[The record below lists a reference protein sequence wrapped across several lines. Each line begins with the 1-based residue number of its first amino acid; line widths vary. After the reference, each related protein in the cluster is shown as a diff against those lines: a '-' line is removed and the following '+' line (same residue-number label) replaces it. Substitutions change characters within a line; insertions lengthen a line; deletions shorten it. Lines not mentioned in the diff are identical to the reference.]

1 MNMKHLVIRNVG
13 PLKSID
19 VRLNKVNVF
28 IGPQGSGKSTLAK
41 IISFCAWLEKVND
54 ATDEVIKNGII
65 QKLKEFHRLN
75 GFFTSQSAIAY
86 EGENISFFYNLP
98 LKRIMPLRFEER
110 KLPFSQENIQVF
122 YAKEKTVNPKVVY
135 IPAERNFVSV
145 VPKLKKYAEDDD
157 SLQSFINDWYDAKS
171 HYTEEHILP
180 IINLG
185 VNYYY
190 NQSNDRDILQLDKE
204 KKIQLSNASSGF
216 QSIVPLAGLVNWMS
230 MGIYEE
236 NKPFSP
242 EENQRLRDILTHLSG
257 STSNSESQMQL
268 MERLRGFIKGKVYSH
283 TQFIIEEPE
292 QNLFPE
298 TQMDF
303 LYFLLSEINHGR
315 NHHLVLTTHSPYVL
329 YALNNCM
336 LAWLVK
342 DKIDKDETSQVKS
355 LNYVL
360 NPSDVSVWSLKQGY
374 LRNDKNE
381 IHKTIQD
388 NRGLIRKN
396 YFNEVMKKVMGDF
409 NTLLNYD
416 D

>member
-1 MNMKHLVIRNVG
+1 MKHLIIRNVG

-19 VRLNKVNVF
+19 IRLNKINVF

-41 IISFCAWLEKVND
+41 IISFCTWLEKVND
-54 ATDEVIKNGII
+54 ATNEVVSKGII
-65 QKLKEFHRLN
+65 KKLVAFHRMN
-75 GFFTSQSAIAY
+75 GFFTDQSAIVY
-86 EGENISFFYNLP
+86 EGENIAFSYNKPIDKKLSS
-98 LKRIMPLRFEER
+98 RFGETALEIDDD
-110 KLPFSQENIQVF
+110 KLHVL
-122 YAKEKTVNPKVVY
+122 YTKEKTVNPKVVY

-145 VPKLKKYAEDDD
+145 VPNLKKYAEDDD
-157 SLQSFINDWYDAKS
+157 SLQSFINDWYDAKR
-171 HYTEEHILP
+171 HYTKDHTLP

-185 VNYYY
+185 IKYYY
-190 NQSNDRDILQLDKE
+190 NKATDRDIIMLDEDKR
-204 KKIQLSNASSGF
+204 IQLSNASSGF

-230 MGIYEE
+230 SGIYEE

-242 EENQRLRDILTHLSG
+242 EENQQLRDILAHLSTG
-257 STSNSESQMQL
+257 SSRADTQAQL
-268 MERLRGFIKGKVYSH
+268 VDRLKGFISGKVYSH

-329 YALNNCM
+329 YALNNCL

-342 DKIDKDETSQVKS
+342 DKIEDPDLDVKS
-355 LNYVL
+355 LQFAL
-360 NPSDVSVWSLKQGY
+360 NPRDVSVWSIKDGY
-374 LRNDKNE
+374 LRNDKGE
-381 IHKTIQD
+381 VHKTIQD
-388 NRGLIRKN
+388 GRGLIRKN
-396 YFNEVMKKVMGDF
+396 YFNDVMKKVMGDF
-409 NTLLNYD
+409 NTLLDYD

>member
-1 MNMKHLVIRNVG
+1 MKHLVIRNVG

-19 VRLNKVNVF
+19 IRLNKINVF

-41 IISFCAWLEKVND
+41 IISFCTWLEKVND
-54 ATDEVIKNGII
+54 ATNEVVSKGII
-65 QKLKEFHRLN
+65 KKLVAFHRMN
-75 GFFTSQSAIAY
+75 GFFTDQSIVMY
-86 EGENISFFYNLP
+86 EGENIAFSYNKPFDKKLSS
-98 LKRIMPLRFEER
+98 RFEETALDIDDV
-110 KLPFSQENIQVF
+110 KLQVL
-122 YAKEKTVNPKVVY
+122 YTKEKTVNPKVVY

-145 VPKLKKYAEDDD
+145 VPNLKKYAEDDD
-157 SLQSFINDWYDAKS
+157 SLQSFINDWYDAKR
-171 HYTEEHILP
+171 HYTKDHTLP

-185 VNYYY
+185 INYYY
-190 NQSNDRDILQLDKE
+190 NKATDRDIILLDEDKR
-204 KKIQLSNASSGF
+204 IQLSNASSGF

-230 MGIYEE
+230 SGIYEE

-242 EENQRLRDILTHLSG
+242 EENQQLRDILAHLSTG
-257 STSNSESQMQL
+257 SSGADTQAQL
-268 MERLRGFIKGKVYSH
+268 LDRLKGFISGKVYSH

-329 YALNNCM
+329 YALNNCL

-342 DKIDKDETSQVKS
+342 DKIDEKELDVKS
-355 LNYVL
+355 LQFAL
-360 NPSDVSVWSLKQGY
+360 NPKDVSVWSIKDGY
-374 LRNDKNE
+374 LRNDKGE
-381 IHKTIQD
+381 VHKTIQD
-388 NRGLIRKN
+388 GRGLIRKN
-396 YFNEVMKKVMGDF
+396 YFNDVMKKVMGDF
-409 NTLLNYD
+409 NALLDYD

>member
-1 MNMKHLVIRNVG
+1 MKHLVIRNVG

-19 VRLNKVNVF
+19 IRLNKVNVF

-65 QKLKEFHRLN
+65 KKLMEFHRMKAY
-75 GFFTSQSAIAY
+75 FTPQSVIAY
-86 EGENISFFYNLP
+86 EGDNIAFFYNLP
-98 LKRIMPLRFEER
+98 LKRIMPYRFEER
-110 KLPFSQENIQVF
+110 SLQSNKDRIHVF

-145 VPKLKKYAEDDD
+145 VPNLKKYAEDDD
-157 SLQSFINDWYDAKS
+157 NLQSFINDWYEAKR
-171 HYTEEHILP
+171 HYTEDHNLP

-185 VNYYY
+185 INYYY
-190 NQSNDRDILQLDKE
+190 NQTNDKDILLIGDE
-204 KKIQLSNASSGF
+204 NKIQLSNASSGF
-216 QSIVPLAGLVNWMS
+216 QSVVPLAGLVNWMS
-230 MGIYEE
+230 SGIYEE

-242 EENQRLRDILTHLSG
+242 DESQRLRDILAHLSG
-257 STSNSESQMQL
+257 STINSESQTQL

-283 TQFIIEEPE
+283 TQFIVEEPE

-315 NHHLVLTTHSPYVL
+315 NHHLVLTTHSPYIL

-336 LAWLVK
+336 LAWIVK
-342 DKIDKDETSQVKS
+342 DKIDNAEDVNVQC
-355 LNYVL
+355 LQFAL
-360 NPSDVSVWSLKQGY
+360 NPKDVSVWSLKDGY
-374 LRNDKNE
+374 LRNEKNE

-388 NRGLIRKN
+388 KRGLIRKN
-396 YFNEVMKKVMGDF
+396 YFNDIMKKVMGDF
-409 NTLLNYD
+409 NILLDYD

>member
-1 MNMKHLVIRNVG
+1 MKHLVIRNVG

-19 VRLNKVNVF
+19 IRLNKINVF

-41 IISFCAWLEKVND
+41 IISFCTWLEKVND
-54 ATDEVIKNGII
+54 ATNEVVSKGII
-65 QKLKEFHRLN
+65 KKLVAFHRMN
-75 GFFTSQSAIAY
+75 GFFTDQSVVVY
-86 EGENISFFYNLP
+86 EGENIAFSYNKPFDKKLSS
-98 LKRIMPLRFEER
+98 RFEETALDIDDV
-110 KLPFSQENIQVF
+110 KLQVL
-122 YAKEKTVNPKVVY
+122 YTKEKTVNPKVVY

-145 VPKLKKYAEDDD
+145 VPNLKKYAEDDD
-157 SLQSFINDWYDAKS
+157 SLQSFINDWYDAKR
-171 HYTEEHILP
+171 HYTKDHTLP

-185 VNYYY
+185 INYYY
-190 NQSNDRDILQLDKE
+190 NKATDRDIILLDEDKR
-204 KKIQLSNASSGF
+204 IQLSNASSGF

-230 MGIYEE
+230 SGIYEE

-242 EENQRLRDILTHLSG
+242 EENQQLRDILAHLSTG
-257 STSNSESQMQL
+257 SSGADTQAQL
-268 MERLRGFIKGKVYSH
+268 LDRLKGFISGKVYSH

-329 YALNNCM
+329 YALNNCL

-342 DKIDKDETSQVKS
+342 DKIDEKELDVKS
-355 LNYVL
+355 LQFAL
-360 NPSDVSVWSLKQGY
+360 NPKDVSVWSIKDGY
-374 LRNDKNE
+374 LRNDKGE
-381 IHKTIQD
+381 VHKTIQD
-388 NRGLIRKN
+388 GRGLIRKN
-396 YFNEVMKKVMGDF
+396 YFNDVMKKVMGDF
-409 NTLLNYD
+409 NALLDYD

>member
-171 HYTEEHILP
+171 HYTEEHTLP

-230 MGIYEE
+230 RGIYEE

>member
-1 MNMKHLVIRNVG
+1 MKHLVIRNVG

-19 VRLNKVNVF
+19 IRLNKINVF

-41 IISFCAWLEKVND
+41 IISFCTWLEKVND
-54 ATDEVIKNGII
+54 ATNEVVSKGII
-65 QKLKEFHRLN
+65 KKLVAFHRMN
-75 GFFTSQSAIAY
+75 GFFTDQSVVVY
-86 EGENISFFYNLP
+86 EGENIAFSYNKPFDKKLSS
-98 LKRIMPLRFEER
+98 RFEETALDIDDV
-110 KLPFSQENIQVF
+110 KLQVL
-122 YAKEKTVNPKVVY
+122 YTKEKTVNPKVVY

-145 VPKLKKYAEDDD
+145 VPNLKKYAEDDD
-157 SLQSFINDWYDAKS
+157 SLQSFINDWYDAKR
-171 HYTEEHILP
+171 HYTKDHTLP

-185 VNYYY
+185 INYYY
-190 NQSNDRDILQLDKE
+190 NKATDRDIILLDEDKR
-204 KKIQLSNASSGF
+204 IQLSNASSGF

-230 MGIYEE
+230 SGIYEE

-242 EENQRLRDILTHLSG
+242 EENQQLRDILAHLSTG
-257 STSNSESQMQL
+257 SSGADIQAQL
-268 MERLRGFIKGKVYSH
+268 LDRLKGFISGKVYSH

-329 YALNNCM
+329 YALNNCL

-342 DKIDKDETSQVKS
+342 DKIDEKELDVKS
-355 LNYVL
+355 LQFAL
-360 NPSDVSVWSLKQGY
+360 NPKDVSVWSIKDGY
-374 LRNDKNE
+374 LRNDKGE
-381 IHKTIQD
+381 VHKTIQD
-388 NRGLIRKN
+388 GRGLIRKN
-396 YFNEVMKKVMGDF
+396 YFNDVMKKVMGDF
-409 NTLLNYD
+409 NALLDYD

>member
-1 MNMKHLVIRNVG
+1 MKHLVIRNVG

-19 VRLNKVNVF
+19 IRLNKINVF

-41 IISFCAWLEKVND
+41 IISFCTWLEKVND
-54 ATDEVIKNGII
+54 ATNEVVSKGII
-65 QKLKEFHRLN
+65 KKLVAFHRMN
-75 GFFTSQSAIAY
+75 GFFTDQSVVVY
-86 EGENISFFYNLP
+86 EGENIAFSYNKPFDKKLSS
-98 LKRIMPLRFEER
+98 RFEETALDIDDV
-110 KLPFSQENIQVF
+110 KLQVL
-122 YAKEKTVNPKVVY
+122 YTKEKTVNPKVVY

-145 VPKLKKYAEDDD
+145 VPNLKKYAEDDD
-157 SLQSFINDWYDAKS
+157 SLQSFINDWYDAKR
-171 HYTEEHILP
+171 HYTKDHTLP

-185 VNYYY
+185 INYYY
-190 NQSNDRDILQLDKE
+190 NKATDRDIILLYEDKR
-204 KKIQLSNASSGF
+204 IQLSNASSGF

-230 MGIYEE
+230 SGIYEE

-242 EENQRLRDILTHLSG
+242 EENQQLRDILAHLSTG
-257 STSNSESQMQL
+257 SSGADTQAQL
-268 MERLRGFIKGKVYSH
+268 LDRLKGFVSGKVYSH

-329 YALNNCM
+329 YALNNCL

-342 DKIDKDETSQVKS
+342 DKIDEKELDVKS
-355 LNYVL
+355 LQFAL
-360 NPSDVSVWSLKQGY
+360 NPKDVSVWSIKDGY
-374 LRNDKNE
+374 LRNDKGE
-381 IHKTIQD
+381 VHKTIQD
-388 NRGLIRKN
+388 GRGLIRKN
-396 YFNEVMKKVMGDF
+396 YFNDVMKKVMGDF
-409 NTLLNYD
+409 NALLDYD

>member
-1 MNMKHLVIRNVG
+1 MEHLVIRNVG

-19 VRLNKVNVF
+19 IRLNKINVF

-41 IISFCAWLEKVND
+41 IISFCTWLEKVND
-54 ATDEVIKNGII
+54 ATNEVVSKGII
-65 QKLKEFHRLN
+65 KKLVAFHRMN
-75 GFFTSQSAIAY
+75 GFFTDQSVVVY
-86 EGENISFFYNLP
+86 EGENIAFSYNKPFDKKLSS
-98 LKRIMPLRFEER
+98 RFEETALDIDDV
-110 KLPFSQENIQVF
+110 KLQVL
-122 YAKEKTVNPKVVY
+122 YTKEKTVNPKVVY

-145 VPKLKKYAEDDD
+145 VPNLKKYAEDDD
-157 SLQSFINDWYDAKS
+157 SLQSFINDWYDAKR
-171 HYTEEHILP
+171 HYTKDHTLP

-185 VNYYY
+185 INYYY
-190 NQSNDRDILQLDKE
+190 NKATDRDIILLDEDKR
-204 KKIQLSNASSGF
+204 IQLSNASSGF

-230 MGIYEE
+230 SGIYEE

-242 EENQRLRDILTHLSG
+242 EENQQLRDILAHLSTG
-257 STSNSESQMQL
+257 SSGADSQAQL
-268 MERLRGFIKGKVYSH
+268 LDRLKGFISGKVYSH

-329 YALNNCM
+329 YALNNCL

-342 DKIDKDETSQVKS
+342 DKIDEKELDVKS
-355 LNYVL
+355 LQFAL
-360 NPSDVSVWSLKQGY
+360 NPKDVSVWSIKDGY
-374 LRNDKNE
+374 LRNDKGE
-381 IHKTIQD
+381 VHKTIQD
-388 NRGLIRKN
+388 GRGLIRKN
-396 YFNEVMKKVMGDF
+396 YFNDVMKKVMGDF
-409 NTLLNYD
+409 NALLDYD

>member
-1 MNMKHLVIRNVG
+1 MKHLVIRNVG

-19 VRLNKVNVF
+19 IRLNKINVF

-41 IISFCAWLEKVND
+41 IISFCTWLEKVND
-54 ATDEVIKNGII
+54 ATNEVVSKGII
-65 QKLKEFHRLN
+65 KKLVAFHRMN
-75 GFFTSQSAIAY
+75 GFFTDQSVVVY
-86 EGENISFFYNLP
+86 EGENIAFSYNKPFDKKLSS
-98 LKRIMPLRFEER
+98 RFEETALDIDDV
-110 KLPFSQENIQVF
+110 KLHVL
-122 YAKEKTVNPKVVY
+122 YTKEKTVNPKVVY

-145 VPKLKKYAEDDD
+145 VPNLKKYAEDDD
-157 SLQSFINDWYDAKS
+157 SLQSFINDWYDAKR
-171 HYTEEHILP
+171 HYTKDHTLP

-185 VNYYY
+185 INYYY
-190 NQSNDRDILQLDKE
+190 NKATDRDIILLDEDKR
-204 KKIQLSNASSGF
+204 IQLSNASSGF

-230 MGIYEE
+230 SGIYEE

-242 EENQRLRDILTHLSG
+242 EENQQLRDILAHLSTG
-257 STSNSESQMQL
+257 SSGADTQAQL
-268 MERLRGFIKGKVYSH
+268 LDRLKGFISGKVYSH

-329 YALNNCM
+329 YALNNCL

-342 DKIDKDETSQVKS
+342 DKIDEKELDVKS
-355 LNYVL
+355 LQFAL
-360 NPSDVSVWSLKQGY
+360 NPKDVSVWSIKDGY
-374 LRNDKNE
+374 LRNDKGE
-381 IHKTIQD
+381 VHKTIQD
-388 NRGLIRKN
+388 GRGLIRKN
-396 YFNEVMKKVMGDF
+396 YFNDVMKKVMGDF
-409 NTLLNYD
+409 NALLDYD

>member
-1 MNMKHLVIRNVG
+1 MKHLVIRNVG

-19 VRLNKVNVF
+19 IRLNKINVF

-41 IISFCAWLEKVND
+41 IISFCTWLEKVND
-54 ATDEVIKNGII
+54 ATNEVVSKGII
-65 QKLKEFHRLN
+65 KKLVAFHRMN
-75 GFFTSQSAIAY
+75 GFFTDQSVVVY
-86 EGENISFFYNLP
+86 EGENIAFSYNKPFDKKLSS
-98 LKRIMPLRFEER
+98 RFEETALDIDEV
-110 KLPFSQENIQVF
+110 KLQVL
-122 YAKEKTVNPKVVY
+122 YTKEKTVNPKVVY

-145 VPKLKKYAEDDD
+145 VPNLKKYAEDDD
-157 SLQSFINDWYDAKS
+157 SLQSFINDWYDAKR
-171 HYTEEHILP
+171 HYTKDHTLP

-185 VNYYY
+185 INYYY
-190 NQSNDRDILQLDKE
+190 NKATDRDIILLDEDKR
-204 KKIQLSNASSGF
+204 IQLSNASSGF

-230 MGIYEE
+230 SGIYEE

-242 EENQRLRDILTHLSG
+242 EENQQLRDILAHLSTG
-257 STSNSESQMQL
+257 SSGADTQAQL
-268 MERLRGFIKGKVYSH
+268 LDRLKGFISGKVYSH

-329 YALNNCM
+329 YALNNCL

-342 DKIDKDETSQVKS
+342 DKIDEKELDVKS
-355 LNYVL
+355 LQFAL
-360 NPSDVSVWSLKQGY
+360 NPKDVSVWSIKDGY
-374 LRNDKNE
+374 LRNDKGE
-381 IHKTIQD
+381 VHKTIQD
-388 NRGLIRKN
+388 GRGLIRKN
-396 YFNEVMKKVMGDF
+396 YFNDVMKKVMGDF
-409 NTLLNYD
+409 NALLDYD

>member
-1 MNMKHLVIRNVG
+1 MEHLVIRNVG

-19 VRLNKVNVF
+19 IRLNKINVF

-41 IISFCAWLEKVND
+41 IISFCTWLEKVND
-54 ATDEVIKNGII
+54 ATNEVVSKGII
-65 QKLKEFHRLN
+65 KKLVAFHRMN
-75 GFFTSQSAIAY
+75 GFFTDQSVVVY
-86 EGENISFFYNLP
+86 EGENIAFSYNKPFDKKLSS
-98 LKRIMPLRFEER
+98 RFEETALDIDDV
-110 KLPFSQENIQVF
+110 KLQVL
-122 YAKEKTVNPKVVY
+122 YTKEKTVNPKVVY

-145 VPKLKKYAEDDD
+145 VPNLKKYAEDDD
-157 SLQSFINDWYDAKS
+157 SLQSFINDWYDAKR
-171 HYTEEHILP
+171 HYTKDHTLP

-185 VNYYY
+185 INYYY
-190 NQSNDRDILQLDKE
+190 NKATDRDIILLDEDKR
-204 KKIQLSNASSGF
+204 IQLSNASSGF

-230 MGIYEE
+230 SGIYEE

-242 EENQRLRDILTHLSG
+242 EENQQLRDILAHLSTG
-257 STSNSESQMQL
+257 SSGADTQAQL
-268 MERLRGFIKGKVYSH
+268 LDRLKGFISGKVYSH

-329 YALNNCM
+329 YALNNCL

-342 DKIDKDETSQVKS
+342 DKIDEKELDVKS
-355 LNYVL
+355 LQFAL
-360 NPSDVSVWSLKQGY
+360 NPKDVSVWSIKDGY
-374 LRNDKNE
+374 LRNDKGE
-381 IHKTIQD
+381 VHKTIQD
-388 NRGLIRKN
+388 GRGLIRKN
-396 YFNEVMKKVMGDF
+396 YFNDVMKKVMGDF
-409 NTLLNYD
+409 NALLDYD